1 MTTEVKGQL
10 EVFTCIMYG
19 IYRKPHEFGRYVN
32 VVRNKLHKQGY
43 GGRV

>member
-1 MTTEVKGQL
+1 MTTEVKSQL

-19 IYRKPHEFGRYVN
+19 IYSKPHERYVN

-43 GGRV
+43 GGRG